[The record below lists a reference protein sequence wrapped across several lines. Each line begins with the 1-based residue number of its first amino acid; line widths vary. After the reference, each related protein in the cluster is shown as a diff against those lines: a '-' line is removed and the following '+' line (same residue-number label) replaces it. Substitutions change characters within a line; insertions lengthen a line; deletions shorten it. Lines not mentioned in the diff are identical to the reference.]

1 MMTTRRWRVLSE
13 PLHPPF
19 DRSRAAELPVLAAT
33 DADLVTADSIA
44 EWLDVAPTA
53 DAVLHWQ
60 VPIGPQE
67 IDRLEQC
74 RVIAHYGVG
83 VDRIAIQ
90 SAAAAGIYVT
100 NVPRYGVAEVADHA
114 MTLLLASARKL
125 RALERT
131 LRTGGWGV
139 NESRPIYRLHGRTL
153 GIIGLGN
160 IGSAVAVRAA
170 GFGLR
175 ILAHDPYLP
184 QARFVSVGAEPA
196 DLATVLADSD
206 FLSLHVPL
214 TDETRGLIGAREFGQ
229 MKRGVFV
236 INTSRGPVLDEGAL
250 LDALEAGIVA
260 GAGLDV
266 FHEEPLPADSPLL
279 RDERVIVT
287 PHAAFFSEESIIDMQ
302 VGASEQVAA
311 VFAGRRPPYAA
322 LLPGLD
328 WAIADRRWNSGASD
342 R

>member
-1 MMTTRRWRVLSE
+1 MSTRRWRVLSE

-19 DRSRAAELPVLAAT
+19 DGSRAAELPILAAT
-33 DADLVTADSIA
+33 GADLVTVDSIA
-44 EWLDVAPTA
+44 EWMDLAPAA
-53 DAVLHWQ
+53 DAVLHWR

-67 IDRLEQC
+67 IDRLERC

-90 SAAAAGIYVT
+90 GAAAAGIYVT

-131 LRTGGWGV
+131 LRIGDWGV
-139 NESRPIYRLHGRTL
+139 NGSRPIHRLQGRTL

-184 QARFVSVGAEPA
+184 RAQFAAVGAEQA

-206 FLSLHVPL
+206 YLSLHVPL
-214 TDETRGLIGAREFGQ
+214 TDETRELIGAREFSQ

-250 LDALEAGIVA
+250 LKALEAGIVA

-266 FHEEPLPADSPLL
+266 FHEEPLTADSPLL

-302 VGASEQVAA
+302 AGASEQVVEA
-311 VFAGRRPPYAA
+311 FAGRRPPFAV

-328 WAIADRRWNSGASD
+328 WATADRRWNVVASD